1 MPESEVPMKL
11 SINRLEDILLAQ
23 GEITKEQHAMVRK
36 YIMENKISSTVA
48 ITDLKIKDINGIY
61 RVVAD
66 ALGVE
71 FVPIIDRYSR
81 LSDEIIALIPENT
94 CKAFCVLPWEL
105 NGNELKLLIDN
116 PQNTTAIREVQD
128 LTGKKVVP
136 VMAVGKQLKN
146 IIEYYFKN
154 KHEKEQMLSLTKQGI
169 ESSGVVKMAESF
181 TDGTGPIV
189 EFINLLLE
197 RASLT
202 KASDIHIKP
211 NENDVR
217 IRMRIDGELREI
229 ARVDK
234 NSLNTVISRIKVLSN
249 LNIAE
254 KRTPQDGAFTYRGK
268 NCLLELRVSIL
279 PSLFGESCVMRVI
292 DKKGVDYDFSGLGMS
307 EEDEAVFRKMISR
320 PDGLILVTGPTGS
333 GKSTTLYTALKELN
347 KPSVNIITVEDPVES
362 PVKDINQVQVNSQ
375 VGLDFS
381 AALRSILRHDPD
393 IIFIGEIRDNET
405 AQIAVRSSITGH
417 LVLSTLHTNDAL
429 SAIMRLCDMG
439 IEKYLVTSSL
449 SGVVA
454 QRLLKRVCPECSV
467 DHKITEDESKMT
479 GLPVGTVTK
488 VGRGCM
494 NCGNTGYSGR
504 IAIYEFVLITKE
516 LRKAILEGV
525 TMDELYDIAKGQG
538 MISLKDSCKEL
549 LLNGITSCKEAVRVI
564 YAKE

>member
-1 MPESEVPMKL
+1 MKL
-11 SINRLEDILLAQ
+11 SFNRLEDVLLAQ
-23 GEITKEQHAMVRK
+23 GKITGEQHAQIRK
-36 YIMENKISSTVA
+36 YIIDHKISSAVA
-48 ITDLKIKDINGIY
+48 ITELKIMDINGIY
-61 RVVAD
+61 RVIAE
-66 ALGVE
+66 AMNVE
-71 FVPIIDRYSR
+71 FVPIGDRYSS
-81 LSDEIIALIPENT
+81 LDEKVVSLIPEST
-94 CKAFCVLPWEL
+94 CKAFGVLPWKLE
-105 NGNELKLLIDN
+105 GNVLKVIIEN
-116 PQNTTAIREVQD
+116 PQDAVALREVRD

-136 VMAVGKQLKN
+136 VMAVGQQIKN
-146 IIEYYFKN
+146 ITEHYFN
-154 KHEKEQMLSLTKQGI
+154 TKHEKEKMISLTQQGV
-169 ESSGVVKMAESF
+169 ESMATTLN
-181 TDGTGPIV
+181 TDSIADGNGPIV
-189 EFINLLLE
+189 EFINMLLE

-211 NENDVR
+211 NEKDVR
-217 IRMRIDGELREI
+217 VRMRIDGDLREI
-229 ARVDK
+229 ARVDHK
-234 NSLNTVISRIKVLSN
+234 ALNTIISRIKVLSN

-254 KRTPQDGAFTYRGK
+254 KRVPQDGAFTYKGK
-268 NCLLELRVSIL
+268 ECLLELRVSIL

-292 DKKGVDYDFSGLGMS
+292 DKKGAEYDFSKLGMS

-320 PDGLILVTGPTGS
+320 PDGMVLVTGPTGS

-347 KPSVNIITVEDPVES
+347 KPAVNIITVEDPVES
-362 PVKDINQVQVNSQ
+362 PIKDINQVQVNAQ

-429 SAIMRLCDMG
+429 SAVMRLCDMG

-454 QRLLKRVCPECSV
+454 QRLLKRVCPECSE
-467 DHKITEDESKMT
+467 DHEITDEESRLT
-479 GLPVGTVTK
+479 GLPRGTVTK

-504 IAIYEFVLITKE
+504 IAIYEFVLVTKE
-516 LRKAILEGV
+516 LRKAILSGA
-525 TMDELYDIAKGQG
+525 TMDELLDVAKEQG

>member
-1 MPESEVPMKL
+1 MKL

-169 ESSGVVKMAESF
+169 EASGVVKMAESF

-254 KRTPQDGAFTYRGK
+254 KRIPQDGAFTYRGK

>member
-1 MPESEVPMKL
+1 MKL
-11 SINRLEDILLAQ
+11 SSNRLEDILLAQ
-23 GEITKEQHAMVRK
+23 GKITKEQHAQIRK
-36 YIMENKISSTVA
+36 HIIDNKISSTVA
-48 ITDLKIKDINGIY
+48 ITELKIMDINGIY
-61 RVVAD
+61 KVLAD
-66 ALGVE
+66 ALNVE
-71 FVPIIDRYSR
+71 FVPIGDRYSS
-81 LSDEIIALIPENT
+81 LDDKVVSLIPEST
-94 CKAFCVLPWEL
+94 CKAFGVLPWKLE
-105 NGNELKLLIDN
+105 GNTLKVIIEN
-116 PQNTTAIREVQD
+116 PQDTVALREVRD

-136 VMAVGKQLKN
+136 VMAVGKQIKN
-146 IIEYYFKN
+146 ITEHYFN
-154 KHEKEQMLSLTKQGI
+154 TKHEKEKMISLTQQGV
-169 ESSGVVKMAESF
+169 ETMATTLNADSMA
-181 TDGTGPIV
+181 DGNGPIV
-189 EFINLLLE
+189 EFINMLLE

-211 NENDVR
+211 NEKDVR
-217 IRMRIDGELREI
+217 VRMRIDGDLREI
-229 ARVDK
+229 ARVDHK
-234 NSLNTVISRIKVLSN
+234 ALNTIISRIKVLSN

-254 KRTPQDGAFTYRGK
+254 KRVPQDGAFTYKGK
-268 NCLLELRVSIL
+268 ECHLELRVSIL

-292 DKKGVDYDFSGLGMS
+292 DKKGTEYDFSMLGMS
-307 EEDEAVFRKMISR
+307 EEDEEVFRKMISR
-320 PDGLILVTGPTGS
+320 PDGMVLVTGPTGS

-362 PVKDINQVQVNSQ
+362 PIKDINQVQVNAQ

-429 SAIMRLCDMG
+429 SAVMRLCDMG

-454 QRLLKRVCPECSV
+454 QRLLKRVCPECSE
-467 DHKITEDESKMT
+467 DHEITDEESRLT
-479 GLPVGTVTK
+479 GLPRGTVTK

-504 IAIYEFVLITKE
+504 IAIYEFVLVTKE
-516 LRKAILEGV
+516 LRKAILSGA
-525 TMDELYDIAKGQG
+525 TMDELLDVAKEQG

>member
-1 MPESEVPMKL
+1 MKL

-23 GEITKEQHAMVRK
+23 GEITKEQHTMVRK

-48 ITDLKIKDINGIY
+48 ITELKIKDINGIY

-81 LSDEIIALIPENT
+81 LSDEVIALIPENT

-105 NGNELKLLIDN
+105 NGNVLKLLIDN

-254 KRTPQDGAFTYRGK
+254 KRIPQDGAFTYRGK

-307 EEDEAVFRKMISR
+307 DEDETVFRKMINR

-467 DHKITEDESKMT
+467 DHRITEDESRMT

-488 VGRGCM
+488 IGRGCM

-516 LRKAILEGV
+516 LRKAILEGA

>member
-1 MPESEVPMKL
+1 MKL

-94 CKAFCVLPWEL
+94 CKAFCVLPWEV
-105 NGNELKLLIDN
+105 NGNVLKLLIDN

-181 TDGTGPIV
+181 SDGTGPIV

-254 KRTPQDGAFTYRGK
+254 KRIPQDGAFTYRGK

-307 EEDEAVFRKMISR
+307 DEDEAVFRKMISR

-333 GKSTTLYTALKELN
+333 GKSTTLYTALRELN

>member
-1 MPESEVPMKL
+1 MKL
-11 SINRLEDILLAQ
+11 SFNRLEDILLAQ
-23 GEITKEQHAMVRK
+23 GKITREQHTQIRNH
-36 YIMENKISSTVA
+36 IIENKISSAVA
-48 ITDLKIKDINGIY
+48 ITELKIMDINGIY
-61 RVVAD
+61 KVMAE
-66 ALGVE
+66 ALNVE
-71 FVPIIDRYSR
+71 FVPIGDRYSS
-81 LSDEIIALIPENT
+81 LDEKVVSLIPEST
-94 CKAFCVLPWEL
+94 CKAFGVLPWKLE
-105 NGNELKLLIDN
+105 GNTLKVIIEN
-116 PQNTTAIREVQD
+116 PQDTVALKEVRD

-136 VMAVGKQLKN
+136 VMAVGKQIKN
-146 IIEYYFKN
+146 ITEHYFN
-154 KHEKEQMLSLTKQGI
+154 TKHEKEKMISLTKQG
-169 ESSGVVKMAESF
+169 VDTMADTLTVDTM
-181 TDGTGPIV
+181 TDGNGPIV
-189 EFINLLLE
+189 EFINMLLE

-211 NENDVR
+211 NEKDVR
-217 IRMRIDGELREI
+217 VRMRIDGELREI
-229 ARVDK
+229 ARVDH
-234 NSLNTVISRIKVLSN
+234 NALNTIISRIKVLSN

-254 KRTPQDGAFTYRGK
+254 KRIPQDGAFTYKGK
-268 NCLLELRVSIL
+268 ACLLELRVSIL

-292 DKKGVDYDFSGLGMS
+292 DKNGSDYDFSKLGMS
-307 EEDEAVFRKMISR
+307 EEDEAVFRKMINR

-347 KPSVNIITVEDPVES
+347 KPAVNIITVEDPVES
-362 PVKDINQVQVNSQ
+362 PIKDINQVQVNAQ

-429 SAIMRLCDMG
+429 SAVMRLCDMG
-439 IEKYLVTSSL
+439 IEKYLVTSAL

-454 QRLLKRVCPECSV
+454 QRLLKRVCPECSEE
-467 DHKITEDESKMT
+467 HRINDEESRLT

-504 IAIYEFVLITKE
+504 IAIYEFVLVSKE
-516 LRKAILEGV
+516 LRKAILSGA
-525 TMDELYDIAKGQG
+525 TMDELLEVAKEQG

-549 LLNGITSCKEAVRVI
+549 LLNGITSSKEAVRVI

>member
-1 MPESEVPMKL
+1 MKL

-23 GEITKEQHAMVRK
+23 GEITKEQHTMVRK

-61 RVVAD
+61 RVVAE

-116 PQNTTAIREVQD
+116 PQNITAIREVQD

-254 KRTPQDGAFTYRGK
+254 KRIPQDGAFTYRGK

-454 QRLLKRVCPECSV
+454 QRLLKRVCPECST
-467 DHKITEDESKMT
+467 DHRITEDESKMT

>member
-1 MPESEVPMKL
+1 MKL

-254 KRTPQDGAFTYRGK
+254 KRIPQDGAFTYRGK

-292 DKKGVDYDFSGLGMS
+292 DKKGVDYGFSGLGMS

>member
-1 MPESEVPMKL
+1 MKL

-23 GEITKEQHAMVRK
+23 GKINKEQHARIRK
-36 YIMENKISSTVA
+36 HIMDNRISSAVA
-48 ITDLKIKDINGIY
+48 INELKIMDYNGIY
-61 RVVAD
+61 RVVAE

-71 FVPIIDRYSR
+71 YVPIGDRYGS
-81 LSDEIIALIPENT
+81 LDEKVIALLPERT
-94 CKAFCVLPWEL
+94 CKAFCVLPWKVE
-105 NGNELKLLIDN
+105 GNTLKLLIEN
-116 PQNTTAIREVQD
+116 PQDAVALKEVRD
-128 LTGKKVVP
+128 FTGMKVIP
-136 VMAVGKQLKN
+136 VMAIGQQLKN
-146 IIEYYFKN
+146 IIEHYFN
-154 KHEKEQMLSLTKQGI
+154 QKHEKEKMLSLTKQTV
-169 ESSGVVKMAESF
+169 ESVATSITPETL

-189 EFINLLLE
+189 EFINMLLE
-197 RASLT
+197 RAALT

-211 NENDVR
+211 NEKDIR
-217 IRMRIDGELREI
+217 IRMRIDGELREV
-229 ARVDK
+229 ARVEHVA
-234 NSLNTVISRIKVLSN
+234 LNTIISRIKVLSN

-254 KRTPQDGAFTYRGK
+254 KRIPQDGAFTYKGK
-268 NCLLELRVSIL
+268 DCLLELRVSIL

-292 DKKGVDYDFSGLGMS
+292 DKHAAEYDFSLLGMS
-307 EEDEAVFRKMISR
+307 DEDESVFRKMINR

-333 GKSTTLYTALKELN
+333 GKSTTLYTALRELN
-347 KPSVNIITVEDPVES
+347 RPAVNIITVEDPVES
-362 PVKDINQVQVNSQ
+362 PIKDINQVQVNSQ

-429 SAIMRLCDMG
+429 SAVMRLCDMG
-439 IEKYLVTSSL
+439 IEKYLVTSAL

-454 QRLLKRVCPECSV
+454 QRLLKRVCPECSE
-467 DHKITEDESKMT
+467 DHKISEDESRLT

-504 IAIYEFVLITKE
+504 IAIYEFVLVTKE
-516 LRKAILEGV
+516 LRKAILSGA
-525 TMDELYDIAKGQG
+525 TMDELLEIAKEQG
-538 MISLKDSCKEL
+538 MISLRDSCKEL
-549 LLNGITSCKEAVRVI
+549 LLNGITSSKEAVRVI

>member
-1 MPESEVPMKL
+1 
-11 SINRLEDILLAQ
+11 
-23 GEITKEQHAMVRK
+23 
-36 YIMENKISSTVA
+36 
-48 ITDLKIKDINGIY
+48 
-61 RVVAD
+61 
-66 ALGVE
+66 
-71 FVPIIDRYSR
+71 
-81 LSDEIIALIPENT
+81 
-94 CKAFCVLPWEL
+94 
-105 NGNELKLLIDN
+105 
-116 PQNTTAIREVQD
+116 
-128 LTGKKVVP
+128 
-136 VMAVGKQLKN
+136 MAVGKQLKN

-254 KRTPQDGAFTYRGK
+254 KRIPQDGAFTYRGK

-279 PSLFGESCVMRVI
+279 PSLFGESCVMLVI

-307 EEDEAVFRKMISR
+307 DEDEAVFRKMISR

-362 PVKDINQVQVNSQ
+362 PVKDINQVQVNSH

-454 QRLLKRVCPECSV
+454 QRLLKRVCPECSF

-494 NCGNTGYSGR
+494 NCGNTG
-504 IAIYEFVLITKE
+504 
-516 LRKAILEGV
+516 
-525 TMDELYDIAKGQG
+525 
-538 MISLKDSCKEL
+538 
-549 LLNGITSCKEAVRVI
+549 
-564 YAKE
+564 

>member
-1 MPESEVPMKL
+1 MKL

-23 GEITKEQHAMVRK
+23 GKINKDQHAQIRK
-36 YIMENKISSTVA
+36 HIMQNRISSAVA
-48 ITDLKIKDINGIY
+48 INDLKIMDYNGIY
-61 RVVAD
+61 RVVAE

-71 FVPIIDRYSR
+71 YIPIGDRYGS
-81 LSDEIIALIPENT
+81 LDEKVIALLPERT
-94 CKAFCVLPWEL
+94 CKAFCVLPWRVE
-105 NGNELKLLIDN
+105 GNMLKILIEN
-116 PQNTTAIREVQD
+116 PQDVVALKEVRD
-128 LTGKKVVP
+128 FTGMKVIP
-136 VMAVGKQLKN
+136 VMAIGQQLKN
-146 IIEYYFKN
+146 IIEHYFN
-154 KHEKEQMLSLTKQGI
+154 QKHEKEKMMLLTKQTV
-169 ESSGVVKMAESF
+169 ESVATSITPETL

-189 EFINLLLE
+189 EFINMLLE
-197 RASLT
+197 RAALT

-211 NENDVR
+211 NEKDIR
-217 IRMRIDGELREI
+217 IRMRIDGELREV
-229 ARVDK
+229 ARVEHVA
-234 NSLNTVISRIKVLSN
+234 LNTIISRIKVLSN

-254 KRTPQDGAFTYRGK
+254 KRIPQDGAFTYKGK
-268 NCLLELRVSIL
+268 DCLLELRVSIL

-292 DKKGVDYDFSGLGMS
+292 DKNAAEYDFSLLGMS
-307 EEDEAVFRKMISR
+307 DEDEDVFRKMINR

-333 GKSTTLYTALKELN
+333 GKSTTLYTALRELN
-347 KPSVNIITVEDPVES
+347 RPAVNIITVEDPVES
-362 PVKDINQVQVNSQ
+362 PIKDINQVQVNSR
-375 VGLDFS
+375 VGLNFS

-429 SAIMRLCDMG
+429 SAVMRLCDMG
-439 IEKYLVTSSL
+439 IEKYLVTSAL

-454 QRLLKRVCPECSV
+454 QRLLKRVCPECSE
-467 DHKITEDESKMT
+467 DHKITENESRLT

-504 IAIYEFVLITKE
+504 IAIYEFVLVTKE
-516 LRKAILEGV
+516 LRKAILSGA
-525 TMDELYDIAKGQG
+525 TMDELLEIAKKQG
-538 MISLKDSCKEL
+538 MISLRDSCKEL